1 MKSYFRMLAAIN
13 YYTATVLFALI
24 HRSFSAMVLP
34 RPPSS
39 PNYIQ
44 RFDRKEN
51 DQKFYEGKHLQ
62 NFLQNSNVERANT
75 NDYRYITIIFTI
87 KLLICF

>member
-1 MKSYFRMLAAIN
+1 MKSYSRMLTIN

-75 NDYRYITIIFTI
+75 NDYRYSNHIYN
-87 KLLICF
+87 

>member
-1 MKSYFRMLAAIN
+1 MKLYSRMLTIN

-75 NDYRYITIIFTI
+75 NDYRYSNHIYN
-87 KLLICF
+87 